1 MEKSLSKMPAKQYY
15 GLPVDPHDDT
25 LVPTIASNLGPS
37 AMNWY
42 RAFCQHCQAHGLP
55 RTWGLFKTEIRK
67 RYRARDFEFDLRQRL
82 CKLRQ
87 HGSYHDYVSEFQ
99 NLLIQCLEPISPLEQ
114 RFYFQQGLRGD
125 TCCFIN
131 DPGTLD
137 EAIDW
142 GSQFENVHFASNRND
157 GTDRNWTKTATCH
170 RCKEVGHI
178 APDCPHK

>member
-1 MEKSLSKMPAKQYY
+1 
-15 GLPVDPHDDT
+15 
-25 LVPTIASNLGPS
+25 
-37 AMNWY
+37 MNWY

-55 RTWGLFKTEIRK
+55 HTWGLFKTEICK

-131 DPGTLD
+131 EKSPGTLD

-142 GSQFENVHFASNRND
+142 GSQFENAHFASNGND
-157 GTDRNWTKTATCH
+157 ETNHNWTKTATCH
-170 RCKEVGHI
+170 RCKEVDHI